1 VIFRSSPARGLA
13 IAAVLPALA
22 ITALWLSASWIAD
35 KPVPLVPLAR
45 QLAAG
50 ALGAA
55 LGYGIAMWHRR
66 NRRTW
71 VRVSPAGLEL
81 AYRGVPI
88 VLAWPDIEVARV
100 RRRRLM
106 PVLEIIPTDL
116 YAVRVDLPSRD
127 LPPIRQTALGPAFV
141 MDLSDSRPG
150 ARALRGVLRGQPS

>member
-1 VIFRSSPARGLA
+1 VH
-13 IAAVLPALA
+13 PAL
-22 ITALWLSASWIAD
+22 
-35 KPVPLVPLAR
+35 LA
-45 QLAAG
+45 QQVAVG
-50 ALGAA
+50 AFGTA
-55 LGYGIAMWHRR
+55 LGYGIAMWQRR

-71 VRVSPAGLEL
+71 VRVSPTGLEL
-81 AYRGVPI
+81 VHRGVPV

-141 MDLSDSRPG
+141 LDLSDFRPG
-150 ARALRGVLRGQPS
+150 ARTLRDALRDQPS